1 MLLKFIVHFYARL
14 RLFMWTRTTPS
25 RGSATTCLIP
35 TKEYAA
41 LKDKEKDRMS
51 VRFGYF
57 VLLSNKKL
65 EPVDLLT
72 EYFGRTDIEGVIKTS
87 K

>member
-1 MLLKFIVHFYARL
+1 MLEH
-14 RLFMWTRTTPS
+14 PE
-25 RGSATTCLIP
+25 
-35 TKEYAA
+35 EYAA
-41 LKDKEKDRMS
+41 LKDKEKDWMS

-72 EYFGRTDIEGVIKTS
+72 EYFGRYHLRAS
-87 K
+87 YFLFHQ

>member
-1 MLLKFIVHFYARL
+1 MLDH
-14 RLFMWTRTTPS
+14 PE
-25 RGSATTCLIP
+25 
-35 TKEYAA
+35 EYAA
-41 LKDKEKDRMS
+41 LKDKEKDWMS

-57 VLLSNKKL
+57 VFLSNRKL

-87 K
+87 KVDILG

>member
-1 MLLKFIVHFYARL
+1 MIDH
-14 RLFMWTRTTPS
+14 PE
-25 RGSATTCLIP
+25 
-35 TKEYAA
+35 EYAA

-51 VRFGYF
+51 VHFGYF

-72 EYFGRTDIEGVIKTS
+72 EYFGRTDIEGVNKTS

>member
-1 MLLKFIVHFYARL
+1 MDKNNALQRERNYMLDPH
-14 RLFMWTRTTPS
+14 
-25 RGSATTCLIP
+25 
-35 TKEYAA
+35 KEYAA

-57 VLLSNKKL
+57 VRLSNKKL